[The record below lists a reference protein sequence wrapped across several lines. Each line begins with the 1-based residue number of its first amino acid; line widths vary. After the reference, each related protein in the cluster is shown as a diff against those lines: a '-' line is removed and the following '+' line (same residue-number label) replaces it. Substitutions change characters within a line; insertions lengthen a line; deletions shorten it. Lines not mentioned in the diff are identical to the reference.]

1 MNRECL
7 PDDAPLKQT
16 CEEMLRGVHVEN
28 YEKSTKQ
35 TEQEVQRS
43 KVGNMPG
50 YITWDI
56 LNDYSFIK
64 SIYLIS

>member
-7 PDDAPLKQT
+7 ADNAPLKQT
-16 CEEMLRGVHVEN
+16 FEEMVRGVHVEN
-28 YEKSTKQ
+28 YENNTKQ

-43 KVGNMPG
+43 KDRNMPG
-50 YITWDI
+50 CNTWDI
-56 LNDYSFIK
+56 LNDYSLIK